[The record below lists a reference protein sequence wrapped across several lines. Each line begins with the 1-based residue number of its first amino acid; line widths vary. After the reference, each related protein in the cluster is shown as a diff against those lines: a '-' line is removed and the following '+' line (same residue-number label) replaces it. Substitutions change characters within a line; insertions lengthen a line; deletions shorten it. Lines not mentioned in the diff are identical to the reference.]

1 MSYSKRLRFR
11 LLLLLVALVGAAAC
25 SPGSANSGAAPT
37 SAPAVIQTDSLPKND
52 AGVSIVARV
61 NDVDITLPQYQRMV
75 ESNQLLAPGG
85 ANAPNLILQTLI
97 QQALIEQSAAQY
109 DIVVTPEQV
118 SQELQGLIES
128 AGGADA
134 WQSWLTQNNY
144 TEDDLRTN
152 LRDSLL
158 TSRLRDR
165 ITGDLSSP
173 VPQIHARHILVTTQ
187 EQANDLLV
195 RLRNGEDFAALA
207 QQYSLDTSTAVN
219 GGDLGWFTNEELL
232 EPTLSQVAFQLQP
245 GQIAGPI
252 QTSLGYHIIQ
262 TIESATREIDPEK
275 RAQLGQSR
283 FEAWLNTLTATAKIE
298 QYL

>member
-1 MSYSKRLRFR
+1 MSYSRRHRFCLLM
-11 LLLLLVALVGAAAC
+11 LLLALVSAAAC
-25 SPGSANSGAAPT
+25 SPGSANSGAAAT
-37 SAPAVIQTDSLPKND
+37 SAPAAIQTDSLPKND
-52 AGVSIVARV
+52 AGVAVVARV

-75 ESNQLLAPGG
+75 ESSQLSVGNG

-97 QQALIEQSAAQY
+97 QQSLIEQSAAQY
-109 DIVVTPEQV
+109 NIVVTPEEV
-118 SQELQGLIES
+118 TQELQDLIES

-144 TEDDLRTN
+144 TEDVLRAN

-207 QQYSLDTSTAVN
+207 QQYSLDTSTSVN

-232 EPTLSQVAFQLQP
+232 EPTLTQVAFQLQA

-262 TIESATREIDPEK
+262 TIESATREIEPEK

-283 FEAWLNTLTATAKIE
+283 FESWLNTLTATAKIE